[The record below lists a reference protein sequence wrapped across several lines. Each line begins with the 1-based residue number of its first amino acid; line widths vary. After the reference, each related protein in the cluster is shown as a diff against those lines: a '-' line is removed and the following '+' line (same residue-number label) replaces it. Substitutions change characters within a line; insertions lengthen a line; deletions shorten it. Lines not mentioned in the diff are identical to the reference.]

1 MISRSCPVI
10 SAKQEDFISKEAI
23 MAATIPDQ
31 YKDLFQKKAFCNLAT
46 LMPDGRPQVSPVW
59 CDLDGSNIRINSA
72 KGRVKDKNMRRNK
85 KVALSIF
92 DPDNPYRHLAV
103 QGQVVEITE
112 QGADAHIDALAKKY
126 LGKDKYPFRQP
137 GEVRVIYKIR
147 PDHVSHVG

>member
-1 MISRSCPVI
+1 
-10 SAKQEDFISKEAI
+10 

-59 CDLDGSNIRINSA
+59 CDLDGSTIRINSA

-103 QGQVVEITE
+103 QGEVVEITE

-147 PDHVSHVG
+147 PDHVSHEG